1 MNVAVTNLD
10 NTTTNYGFAPEHK
23 AEAIGFYT
31 KLYWEK
37 AISGFTATMDNG
49 EIVVIGAN

>member
-1 MNVAVTNLD
+1 MSVTVTNLD
-10 NTTTNYGFAPEHK
+10 NTVTNYGYAPEHK

-37 AISGFTATMDNG
+37 AIRGFVATMDDG
-49 EIVVIGAN
+49 SIVAIGAN